1 MVFLKAFS
9 SPDRESVAVSYGSV
23 KVPAAEGHR
32 TLADPD
38 LHSQC
43 LLSLSLE
50 PTLDV
55 SPLQSFPHLPGHR
68 SSDRSPTRTSTCG
81 SSVILA
87 FLILYIQIILHK
99 I

>member
-1 MVFLKAFS
+1 M
-9 SPDRESVAVSYGSV
+9 AVSYGSV

-32 TLADPD
+32 TLADSD

-43 LLSLSLE
+43 LLSLALE
-50 PTLDV
+50 LTLDV
-55 SPLQSFPHLPGHR
+55 SPFQNFLHPPEHR
-68 SSDRSPTRTSTCG
+68 SNDRSPTRTSTCG

>member
-1 MVFLKAFS
+1 MV
-9 SPDRESVAVSYGSV
+9 VSYDSV
-23 KVPAAEGHR
+23 RATAEGYR
-32 TLADPD
+32 TLADSY

-43 LLSLSLE
+43 LLHLAFE

-55 SPLQSFPHLPGHR
+55 SLLQSFLFPLEHR

-87 FLILYIQIILHK
+87 FLKLYIQIILHK